1 MKAIGFV
8 TSLPVDDPSSLFEF
22 DAETPVP
29 GPRDLLVRVRAV
41 SVNPV
46 DWKQRQRAAQ
56 GTTLA
61 APKILGYDA
70 AGVVE
75 AAGPEASLFAAG
87 DEVFYAGSIQRQGT
101 NAELHLVDE
110 RLVGR
115 KPKLLSDA
123 EAAALPLTSITAWE
137 AIFDRLRVPEGGG
150 EGKSILVIGGAG
162 GVGSI
167 AIQLA
172 RQLTRLEIIA
182 TASREESA
190 RWCRDLGAGRIADHR
205 DLVASVRAQGR
216 QHVDYIL
223 CTNQSGPHFDAMA
236 ELIAPQGAI
245 CSIVGTERPVEISK
259 LMGKSAS
266 FGFELMFTRSTFQT
280 EDMSEQHRLLN
291 RVADL
296 VDADAVRSTLTE
308 ALSGFTAE
316 NHRQAHRMVEA
327 GSMIGK
333 VAIRY

>member
-22 DAETPVP
+22 ETETPVP

-56 GTTLA
+56 GTTLDT
-61 APKILGYDA
+61 PKILGYDA
-70 AGVVE
+70 SGVVE
-75 AAGPEASLFAAG
+75 AAGSEASLFAVG
-87 DEVFYAGSIQRQGT
+87 DEVFYAGSILRQGT

-110 RLVGR
+110 RLAGR
-115 KPKLLSDA
+115 KPKSLSDA

-137 AIFDRLRVPEGGG
+137 AIFDRLRVPEGDGA
-150 EGKSILVIGGAG
+150 GKSILILGGAG

-190 RWCRDLGAGRIADHR
+190 RWCRDHGADLIADHR
-205 DLVASVRAQGR
+205 DLVASVRGQR
-216 QHVDYIL
+216 RHHVDYIL

-280 EDMSEQHRLLN
+280 EDMIEQHRLLG

-296 VDADAVRSTLTE
+296 VDADMVRSTLTE